1 LNRPARKLEAV
12 TYAARFSDL
21 WLRGL
26 LPDASTSIDAEALY
40 GRIVQAYG
48 SPDRR
53 YHTLDHIEHCIR
65 QLELAQRRLG
75 ASAGLE
81 ADGVEG
87 VEFGI
92 WYHDIVYV
100 PEADDNEAQS
110 AELFSKIATGALSAD
125 MIDRVHRIIMATL
138 HLAKP
143 ERPDEQLM
151 VDIDLSS
158 FGMEWDHFRRD
169 SIAVRTEMGHQ
180 SEAEFSLA
188 QGQFLNNLLSRD
200 SVYCTELFQD
210 LYEARARENIG
221 RYIGD
226 FLT

>member
-1 LNRPARKLEAV
+1 MRGQL
-12 TYAARFSDL
+12 SDV
-21 WLRGL
+21 
-26 LPDASTSIDAEALY
+26 STSFDGQALY
-40 GRIVQAYG
+40 DQIVRAYG
-48 SPDRR
+48 SPNRR
-53 YHTLDHIEHCIR
+53 YHTLDHIEHCVR
-65 QLELAQRRLG
+65 QLELAQRQLG

-81 ADGVEG
+81 EGGVDG

-110 AELFSKIATGALSAD
+110 AELFSGLAADVLSPD
-125 MIDRVHRIIMATL
+125 MVDRVHRIIMATL

-143 ERPDEQLM
+143 QQADEQLM

-180 SEAEFSLA
+180 SEAEFSLG
-188 QGQFLNNLLSRD
+188 QGQFLNNLLARD

-210 LYEARARENIG
+210 LYEARARANIG
-221 RYIGD
+221 QYISE